1 MKKEVEKMMGHE
13 VKEPKNVKTN
23 SGGPR
28 WIMKENKNG
37 SNSSRL

>member
-1 MKKEVEKMMGHE
+1 MTQIEKEIKDHRELMKKEVEKMMGHE

-28 WIMKENKNG
+28 
-37 SNSSRL
+37 